1 MPQKLCKLFC
11 IPVVLFIVV
20 DNLVENVE
28 NFSNSTTILPLYPLC
43 LYPSHMHKGMNILG
57 YGRVM
62 SPMPPRFFYAVS
74 SAKSLTFCNLA
85 KKYGSSS
92 RSRSSFFVKNAQ
104 SFPLYVFPCRRNTVI
119 SHLLRRNDMPGK
131 VETYGVIASRL
142 KVRSQ
147 QQMHDLLLQSRPG
160 NELARQQ
167 RIPGIPMLKCS
178 AIFLLLTPSATIAC
192 IVGSDSLLCT

>member
-1 MPQKLCKLFC
+1 
-11 IPVVLFIVV
+11 
-20 DNLVENVE
+20 
-28 NFSNSTTILPLYPLC
+28 
-43 LYPSHMHKGMNILG
+43 
-57 YGRVM
+57 
-62 SPMPPRFFYAVS
+62 
-74 SAKSLTFCNLA
+74 
-85 KKYGSSS
+85 
-92 RSRSSFFVKNAQ
+92 
-104 SFPLYVFPCRRNTVI
+104 
-119 SHLLRRNDMPGK
+119 MPGK